1 MSKLKIIQVNKFLY
15 AKGGADKYFLT
26 LIDKLPELD
35 IETVPFA
42 MTDSKNMASPWS
54 RYFSEN
60 IDYHQPKNIWK
71 MARRLIWNQEAAK
84 KFGQLLGETKPDLVH
99 AHNIYHQ
106 LSPAILLEAKKRK
119 IPVVMTL
126 HDYKLICPNYLMFSH
141 GKPCNKCLKGNYL
154 HCLADNC
161 YNSYPRSALA
171 VLESYLHNKI
181 WHTYQNNVDLFISP
195 SEYLKKMMVSAGWN
209 ADKITVLVNPAPIYK
224 ATKDGQNL
232 LYFGRLAVEKGV
244 DVCLRALKLTNEK
257 LDIVGSGPEEN
268 NLKLLAKEL
277 ELEDRVI
284 FHGNQEGENLE
295 KFKQEAKA
303 VILPSVWAENM
314 SLVLLESLAYGKLII
329 ASASGG
335 TPELIKE
342 GETGWLFSPG
352 DYQMLAQKIE
362 EINQINPEKRGI
374 MAGFIKNKIIPL
386 ELSSHLEKLKN
397 IYEQIKNF
405 SKNR

>member
-1 MSKLKIIQVNKFLY
+1 MSKLKIIQVNKFFY

-26 LIDKLPELD
+26 LIDKLSELD
-35 IETVPFA
+35 IEVVPFA
-42 MTDSKNMASPWS
+42 MADPRNIDSSWN

-60 IDYHQPKNIWK
+60 IDYHQPKNVWK
-71 MARRLIWNQEAAK
+71 MALRLIWNREAAK
-84 KFGQLLGETKPDLVH
+84 KFGQLLDETKPDLVH

-119 IPVVMTL
+119 IPVIMTL

-154 HCLADNC
+154 HCLTSNC

-171 VLESYLHNKI
+171 VLETYLHNKV

-195 SEYLKKMMVSAGWN
+195 SEYLKQMMISAGWP
-209 ADKITVLVNPAPIYK
+209 ADKIRVLINPAPTYK
-224 ATKDGQNL
+224 ETSDGQNL

-244 DVCLRALKLTNEK
+244 DVLLRALKLTNEK
-257 LDIVGSGPEEN
+257 LDIVGTGPEET
-268 NLKLLAKEL
+268 NLKLLTKEL
-277 ELEDRVI
+277 GLADRVA
-284 FHGNQEGENLE
+284 FHGNQAGENLE
-295 KFKQEAKA
+295 EFKRIAKA

-335 TPELIKE
+335 TPELIKD

-352 DYQMLAQKIE
+352 NFQELAQKIKE
-362 EINQINPEKRGI
+362 LNQLSPEKRKI
-374 MAGFIKNKIIPL
+374 MTGLIKDKIVPL
-386 ELSSHLEKLKN
+386 ELKNHLNSLID
-397 IYEQIKNF
+397 IYKQV
-405 SKNR
+405 KNR